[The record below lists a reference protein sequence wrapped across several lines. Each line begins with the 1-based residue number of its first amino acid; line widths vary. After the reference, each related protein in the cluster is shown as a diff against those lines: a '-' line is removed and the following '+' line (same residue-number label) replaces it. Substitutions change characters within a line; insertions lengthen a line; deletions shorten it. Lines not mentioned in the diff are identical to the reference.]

1 MLHFDRSCMSSRSI
15 RKVQEQGYDSAKVVV
30 NVITT
35 AVKKAC
41 CNAYVRY
48 QRTTPTC

>member
-1 MLHFDRSCMSSRSI
+1 MLRFDRSCMSSRSI
-15 RKVQEQGYDSAKVVV
+15 RKVQEQGCDSAKVVV
-30 NVITT
+30 NIITT
-35 AVKKAC
+35 AVKNAY